1 MVTLQFIAMEYS
13 FKFLKVLLT
22 TISFFT
28 IRLTTTTTTTTTKIM
43 IISYVKHYIVKV
55 TLLR

>member
-28 IRLTTTTTTTTTKIM
+28 IRLTTTTTTTTKIM